1 MRNTQCFSFSVVSP
15 NVSVP
20 LPASIQPR
28 RSLLE
33 RRFSSAAST
42 PKKRART
49 VISSMTSASTKSA
62 SDRVI
67 ESNIE
72 AGTVAQLSTIIL
84 EELKTGHLSYQFL
97 LRGYL
102 ALCTDSQ
109 WVNVIR
115 VFDAAWST
123 PSMRVCFSSR
133 MITDYCF
140 ASMKLAS
147 RSAMRHAFE
156 VFSDIVENKLESKL
170 FTQKGF
176 NFLYVGLCRSGL
188 VDEAI
193 AVHVKCR
200 ECGFSLNRYSFN
212 TFLNACS
219 RTRRVSDAFDNFRA
233 MAESN
238 MLPDVVSCNVLISCC
253 VRGDEIALALSV
265 LERMQDWGIAP
276 DVYSYNSV
284 VNGLRKSQMLE
295 EAFDLVARMEIGAG
309 KEPIEGRHP
318 PGACKVENCVHPD
331 LVTYNTLISGI
342 ALDEVP
348 DLQRVKAIHEHMKKC
363 GIYGNEVTYNAMM
376 ATAARSD
383 CPEEAFAMFDQLL
396 ATGSK
401 PNCECYTTLI
411 SLCGQVGDIERA
423 LSLHQQM
430 IDSGIEPNVVTFNA
444 LLNTCR
450 HGDSTQAAEISLDVF
465 EMLRRMPGCD
475 PDVISYSTLIDTLGR
490 DGRFREMR
498 KILDEM
504 IEHEVQPNLVTF
516 TSMIAALSRV
526 DDLDGAMRVMLDME
540 KSGICPN
547 MYTFSCVF
555 NGACRLN
562 EVDRAFEILQMMRAR
577 GVSPSHTTYGT
588 LLEMTIRMGDQDSMN
603 RALLEISKDKR
614 LQDSPAVEELQ
625 DLLLGRTSDHGRN
638 GYNFRQTMK
647 KIRECLDSNYQRR
660 VSRKAAPS

>member
-1 MRNTQCFSFSVVSP
+1 MRNTQCFSFSVVAP
-15 NVSVP
+15 HVSAP
-20 LPASIQPR
+20 LPVSMQLR
-28 RSLLE
+28 RSVFQ
-33 RRFSSAAST
+33 RQFQSTTSA
-42 PKKRART
+42 PRKRART
-49 VISSMTSASTKSA
+49 VIDSMTSASTKPN
-62 SDRVI
+62 SDRII

-72 AGTVAQLSTIIL
+72 AGTISQLSSIIL
-84 EELKTGHLSYQFL
+84 QELEAGNLSYQSL

-102 ALCTDSQ
+102 ALCNDSQ
-109 WVNVIR
+109 WENVVR

-123 PSMRVCFSSR
+123 PSVRVCFSTR
-133 MITDYCF
+133 MVTDFCF

-147 RSAMRHAFE
+147 RASMCHAFE
-156 VFSDIVENKLESKL
+156 VFTEIIDNNLEKL

-193 AVHVKCR
+193 VVHGKCR
-200 ECGFSLNRYSFN
+200 ECGCCLNRYSFN

-233 MAESN
+233 MAECN
-238 MLPDVVSCNVLISCC
+238 VLPDVVSCNVLISCC
-253 VRGDEIALALSV
+253 VRCDEIDLALSV
-265 LERMQDWGIAP
+265 LERMQDWGISP

-284 VNGLRKSQMLE
+284 VNGFRKSQMLD

-309 KEPIEGRHP
+309 KEPIEGRYP

-348 DLQRVKAIHEHMKKC
+348 DLDRVKAIHEHMKKC
-363 GIYGNEVTYNAMM
+363 GFPGNEVTYNAMM
-376 ATAARSD
+376 ATAARSNH
-383 CPEEAFAMFDQLL
+383 PEEAFAMFEEMLRN
-396 ATGSK
+396 GSK

-423 LSLHQQM
+423 LALHQQM
-430 IDSGIEPNVVTFNA
+430 IDSGISPNVVTFNA

-450 HGDSTQAAEISLDVF
+450 HGDSTQAADISLEVF
-465 EMLRRMPGCD
+465 ETLRSTSDCD

-504 IEHEVQPNLVTF
+504 IEHGVQPNLVTF

-526 DDLDGAMRVMLDME
+526 NDLDGAMRVMLDME

-547 MYTFSCVF
+547 MYTFSCLF
-555 NGACRLN
+555 NGACRMN
-562 EVDRAFEILQMMRAR
+562 EVQRAFEILHMMRAR
-577 GVSPSHTTYGT
+577 GVSPSHSTYGT
-588 LLEMTIRMGDQDSMN
+588 LLETTMRMGDRNGINM
-603 RALLEISKDKR
+603 ALQEISKDRR
-614 LQDSPAVEELQ
+614 LQDTPVIEELQ
-625 DLLLGRTSDHGRN
+625 RLIHGRSSDQ
-638 GYNFRQTMK
+638 GRGGHSFRQTVK
-647 KIRECLDSNYQRR
+647 KVRECLDLNYQRR
-660 VSRKAAPS
+660 THRKTTSK